1 MIKINTLRALKECGV
16 VAVVRGNS
24 KEVGVE
30 ISKACVKGG
39 VKALEVAYT
48 NKFANDIIK
57 ELCEIYEGQD
67 DVVIG
72 AGTVLDAET
81 ARAAMLAGA
90 KYIVSPAFDLETAKI
105 CNRYKVP
112 YLPGIMTINEIITA
126 HEAGVD
132 FVKLFPGSSFGQ
144 GYVKAI
150 KGPLPYA
157 NIMVTGGVNIDNID
171 SWIKAGVDAVGC
183 GVVCNGFVTQLLDL
197 GPGGLRLQ
205 QGMIDMGQDLFAV
218 HVRSSVVLLAGTAHL
233 CHAHSAECDRS
244 HRCRCTND
252 AQHQT
257 GNQEC
262 EPFQTTFHNTVP
274 PENYCFFL
282 KIMSLLNT

>member
-57 ELCEIYEGQD
+57 ELSEIYEGQD

-132 FVKLFPGSSFGQ
+132 FVKLFPGSAFGQ

-171 SWIKAGVDAVGC
+171 SWIKAGVDAVGI
-183 GVVCNGFVTQLLDL
+183 GGELNKLGEEGKFEEITAVCEQY
-197 GPGGLRLQ
+197 
-205 QGMIDMGQDLFAV
+205 MA
-218 HVRSSVVLLAGTAHL
+218 
-233 CHAHSAECDRS
+233 
-244 HRCRCTND
+244 
-252 AQHQT
+252 
-257 GNQEC
+257 
-262 EPFQTTFHNTVP
+262 
-274 PENYCFFL
+274 
-282 KIMSLLNT
+282 KLNEARGC

>member
-39 VKALEVAYT
+39 VKSLEVTYT

-57 ELCEIYEGQD
+57 ELSEIYEGQD

-132 FVKLFPGSSFGQ
+132 FVKLFPGSAFGQ

-171 SWIKAGVDAVGC
+171 SWIKAGVDAVGI
-183 GVVCNGFVTQLLDL
+183 GGELNKLGEEGKFEEITAVCEQY
-197 GPGGLRLQ
+197 
-205 QGMIDMGQDLFAV
+205 MA
-218 HVRSSVVLLAGTAHL
+218 
-233 CHAHSAECDRS
+233 
-244 HRCRCTND
+244 
-252 AQHQT
+252 
-257 GNQEC
+257 
-262 EPFQTTFHNTVP
+262 
-274 PENYCFFL
+274 
-282 KIMSLLNT
+282 KLNEARGC

>member
-39 VKALEVAYT
+39 VKAVEVTYT

-57 ELCEIYEGQD
+57 ELSEIYEGQD
-67 DVVIG
+67 DIVIG

-112 YLPGIMTINEIITA
+112 YLPGIMTINEIIAA

-132 FVKLFPGSSFGQ
+132 FVKLFPGSAFGQ

-157 NIMVTGGVNIDNID
+157 NIMVTGGVNIDNLD
-171 SWIKAGVDAVGC
+171 SWIKAGVDAVGI
-183 GVVCNGFVTQLLDL
+183 GGELNKL
-197 GPGGLRLQ
+197 GEEGKFDE
-205 QGMIDMGQDLFAV
+205 I
-218 HVRSSVVLLAGTAHL
+218 TAI
-233 CHAHSAECDRS
+233 
-244 HRCRCTND
+244 
-252 AQHQT
+252 
-257 GNQEC
+257 C
-262 EPFQTTFHNTVP
+262 EKYMAKLH
-274 PENYCFFL
+274 EARGC
-282 KIMSLLNT
+282 

>member
-39 VKALEVAYT
+39 VKALEVTYT

-57 ELCEIYEGQD
+57 ELSEIYEGQD

-81 ARAAMLAGA
+81 ARAAML
-90 KYIVSPAFDLETAKI
+90 VSPAFDLETAKI

-112 YLPGIMTINEIITA
+112 YLPGIMTINEIIAA

-132 FVKLFPGSSFGQ
+132 FVKLFPGSAFGQ

-157 NIMVTGGVNIDNID
+157 NIMVTGGVNIDNLD
-171 SWIKAGVDAVGC
+171 SWIKAGVDAVGI
-183 GVVCNGFVTQLLDL
+183 GGELNKL
-197 GPGGLRLQ
+197 GEEGKFDE
-205 QGMIDMGQDLFAV
+205 I
-218 HVRSSVVLLAGTAHL
+218 TAI
-233 CHAHSAECDRS
+233 
-244 HRCRCTND
+244 
-252 AQHQT
+252 
-257 GNQEC
+257 C
-262 EPFQTTFHNTVP
+262 EQYMAKLH
-274 PENYCFFL
+274 EARGC
-282 KIMSLLNT
+282 

>member
-39 VKALEVAYT
+39 VKALEVTYT

-57 ELCEIYEGQD
+57 ELSEIYEGQD
-67 DVVIG
+67 DIVIG

-132 FVKLFPGSSFGQ
+132 FVKLFPGSAFGQ

-157 NIMVTGGVNIDNID
+157 NIMVTGGVNTDNID
-171 SWIKAGVDAVGC
+171 SWIKAGVDAVGI
-183 GVVCNGFVTQLLDL
+183 GGELNKLGEEGKFEEITAVCEQY
-197 GPGGLRLQ
+197 
-205 QGMIDMGQDLFAV
+205 MA
-218 HVRSSVVLLAGTAHL
+218 
-233 CHAHSAECDRS
+233 
-244 HRCRCTND
+244 
-252 AQHQT
+252 
-257 GNQEC
+257 
-262 EPFQTTFHNTVP
+262 
-274 PENYCFFL
+274 
-282 KIMSLLNT
+282 KLNEARGC

>member
-39 VKALEVAYT
+39 VKALEVTYT

-57 ELCEIYEGQD
+57 ELCEIYECQD

-112 YLPGIMTINEIITA
+112 YLPGIMTINEIIAA

-132 FVKLFPGSSFGQ
+132 FVKLFPGSAFGQ

-157 NIMVTGGVNIDNID
+157 NIMVTGGVNIDNLD
-171 SWIKAGVDAVGC
+171 SWIKAGVDAVGI
-183 GVVCNGFVTQLLDL
+183 GGELNKL
-197 GPGGLRLQ
+197 GEEGKFDE
-205 QGMIDMGQDLFAV
+205 I
-218 HVRSSVVLLAGTAHL
+218 TAI
-233 CHAHSAECDRS
+233 
-244 HRCRCTND
+244 
-252 AQHQT
+252 
-257 GNQEC
+257 C
-262 EPFQTTFHNTVP
+262 EQYMAKLH
-274 PENYCFFL
+274 EARGC
-282 KIMSLLNT
+282 

>member
-1 MIKINTLRALKECGV
+1 MIKINTLKALKECGV

-39 VKALEVAYT
+39 VKALEVTYT

-57 ELCEIYEGQD
+57 ELSEIYEGQD

-112 YLPGIMTINEIITA
+112 YLPGIMTINEIIAA

-132 FVKLFPGSSFGQ
+132 FVKLFPGSAFGQ
-144 GYVKAI
+144 SYVKAI

-157 NIMVTGGVNIDNID
+157 NIMVTGGVNIDNLD
-171 SWIKAGVDAVGC
+171 SWIKAGVDAVGI
-183 GVVCNGFVTQLLDL
+183 GGELNKL
-197 GPGGLRLQ
+197 GEEGKFDE
-205 QGMIDMGQDLFAV
+205 I
-218 HVRSSVVLLAGTAHL
+218 TAI
-233 CHAHSAECDRS
+233 
-244 HRCRCTND
+244 
-252 AQHQT
+252 
-257 GNQEC
+257 C
-262 EPFQTTFHNTVP
+262 EQYMAKLH
-274 PENYCFFL
+274 EARGC
-282 KIMSLLNT
+282 